1 LAAKGAT
8 PKMIAR
14 LDQALGHYA
23 KIIAR
28 DLDQDVLNLAG
39 GGAAGGWAQRCM
51 PSVARNC
58 VRALKS

>member
-1 LAAKGAT
+1 
-8 PKMIAR
+8 MIAR

-39 GGAAGGWAQRCM
+39 GGAAGEWALRCT
-51 PSVARNC
+51 PSAARNC